1 MSSLLLKNLKA
12 VVTCDAN
19 DTVLRGVDIFCEDGK
34 IAAIGENL
42 NRTADRVIDGSYL
55 LCYPGLINTHHHF
68 YQIFSRNLPQ
78 VQGLQL
84 FDWLTALYT
93 IWEKLDAE
101 VICLSSQC
109 ALAALMKSGCTTA
122 FDHHYVFP
130 GNSSLDLLDAQF
142 AAADALGAR
151 MVASRGSMN
160 LSKKDGG
167 LPPDSVVQSTDAIL
181 KDSQRAVEK
190 YHDSAFGAM
199 HNVALAP
206 CSPFSASSDL
216 YRESAKLARSLGVR
230 LHTHLCETL
239 DEENYTLSAFG
250 MRPLAYMQSLDFIG
264 SDVWY
269 AHGIHFND
277 EELKTLADT
286 GTGVA
291 HCPASN
297 MKLASGA
304 ARIPEML
311 QLGVPVS
318 LAVDG
323 SASNDGSDLLQ
334 ETRLGYL
341 LGRVKYGDDAP
352 TAYDYLKIA
361 TNGGARVLGR
371 EDIGSV
377 EVGKCADLFMVDSRR
392 LDIVGAAYSP
402 ENLPAA
408 VGFSG
413 AVDYTIVNGKI
424 TVENGRLTMI
434 DEEKLAFD
442 SERKIREYL
451 SVQ

>member
-1 MSSLLLKNLKA
+1 MSTLLLKNLKA
-12 VVTCDAN
+12 VVTCDGDDRVLN
-19 DTVLRGVDIFCEDGK
+19 DADILCENGIITAVGK
-34 IAAIGENL
+34 GL
-42 NRTADRVIDGSYL
+42 NADADRVIDGTHL
-55 LCYPGLINTHHHF
+55 LCYPGLVNTHHHF

-101 VICLSSQC
+101 VVYLSSQC
-109 ALAALMKSGCTTA
+109 ALAALLKSGCTTA

-130 GNSSLDLLDAQF
+130 GDSSLDLLDAQF

-151 MVASRGSMN
+151 IVASRGSMN

-167 LPPDSVVQSTDAIL
+167 LPPDTVVQSTDAIL
-181 KDSQRAVEK
+181 KDSQKAVEK
-190 YHDSAFGAM
+190 YHDRSVGAM
-199 HNVALAP
+199 RNVALAP

-216 YRESAKLARSLGVR
+216 YRESAILARDLDVR

-250 MRPLAYMQSLDFIG
+250 MRPLAYMQSLGFIG
-264 SDVWY
+264 HDVWY

-277 EELKTLADT
+277 EELKLLADT
-286 GTGVA
+286 GTGIA

-311 QLGVPVS
+311 KLGVPVS
-318 LAVDG
+318 IAADG

-334 ETRLGYL
+334 ELRLGYL

-361 TNGGARVLGR
+361 TNGGAKVLGR
-371 EDIGSV
+371 NDIGSI

-413 AVDYTIVNGKI
+413 AVDYTVVNGKVV
-424 TVENGRLTMI
+424 VENGRLTAV
-434 DEEKLAFD
+434 DEEKLSAE
-442 SERKIREYL
+442 SERKIQEYL
-451 SVQ
+451 FS